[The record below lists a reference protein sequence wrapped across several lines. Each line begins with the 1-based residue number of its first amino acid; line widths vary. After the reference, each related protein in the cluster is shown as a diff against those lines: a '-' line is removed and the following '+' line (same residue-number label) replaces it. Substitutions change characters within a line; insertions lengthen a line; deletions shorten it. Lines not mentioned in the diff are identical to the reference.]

1 VPFQF
6 TLATSASRLP
16 CSEPTVGSEEQI
28 DPVCEVIS
36 GGGEAS
42 KTRKTPDVGM
52 SAAQTRKRKK
62 NATKTI
68 TRRWQEVWS
77 CKFTWAEGKFDA
89 NGDLVGIVCRSCT
102 EISGRKKIL
111 VPKGDNLK
119 KHEGKRTCKDDGV
132 PLLDLKKGDMYMKV
146 DCKYNKFC
154 KLWAGHK

>member
-1 VPFQF
+1 
-6 TLATSASRLP
+6 
-16 CSEPTVGSEEQI
+16 
-28 DPVCEVIS
+28 
-36 GGGEAS
+36 
-42 KTRKTPDVGM
+42 
-52 SAAQTRKRKK
+52 
-62 NATKTI
+62 
-68 TRRWQEVWS
+68 VWS
-77 CKFTWAEGKFDA
+77 CKFTWAEGEFDA